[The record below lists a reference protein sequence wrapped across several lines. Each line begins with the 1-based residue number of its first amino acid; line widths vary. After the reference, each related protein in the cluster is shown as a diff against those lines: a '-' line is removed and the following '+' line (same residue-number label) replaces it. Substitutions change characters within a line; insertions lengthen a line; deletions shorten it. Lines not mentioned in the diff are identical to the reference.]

1 MAQSLSRIYL
11 HIIFSTKDRYP
22 YLTDLKL
29 RSEVHSYLGGIA
41 KSLGCQPVI
50 VGGVE
55 DHVHLLLCF
64 SRNIE
69 VANLVRDLKRR
80 SSVWLH
86 DRGLE
91 KFVWQNGYGVF
102 SVSQSNVDDVETYIR
117 NQEEH
122 HRKVGF
128 KEEYRAFVKKHAVQ
142 FNEHYLWD

>member
-1 MAQSLSRIYL
+1 M
-11 HIIFSTKDRYP
+11 
-22 YLTDLKL
+22 
-29 RSEVHSYLGGIA
+29 
-41 KSLGCQPVI
+41 
-50 VGGVE
+50 
-55 DHVHLLLCF
+55 
-64 SRNIE
+64 
-69 VANLVRDLKRR
+69 
-80 SSVWLH
+80 WLH

-91 KFVWQNGYGVF
+91 KFVWQNGYDVF